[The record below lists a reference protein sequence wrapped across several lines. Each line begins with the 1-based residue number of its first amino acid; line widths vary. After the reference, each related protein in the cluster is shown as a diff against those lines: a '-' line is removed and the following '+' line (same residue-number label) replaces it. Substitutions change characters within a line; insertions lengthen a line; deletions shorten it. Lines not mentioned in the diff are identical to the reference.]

1 MIDGKMND
9 DKTQLNF
16 YKTILE
22 KVSFD
27 PMLFE
32 KEFNKAVLDLSYEDS
47 LELKRWKREFMFKE
61 INSNY
66 FRKSS

>member
-1 MIDGKMND
+1 MKEE
-9 DKTQLNF
+9 KTQLEF
-16 YKTILE
+16 CKTILE

-32 KEFNKAVLDLSYEDS
+32 KEFNKALIGLSYKDS
-47 LELKRWKREFMFKE
+47 NELKRWKRKFIFEK

>member
-1 MIDGKMND
+1 MNMKEE
-9 DKTQLNF
+9 KTQLEF
-16 YKTILE
+16 CKTILE

>member
-1 MIDGKMND
+1 MMDGKMND
-9 DKTQLNF
+9 DKTQLKF

-27 PMLFE
+27 RMLFE

-47 LELKRWKREFMFKE
+47 CELRRWKRKFIFDE

-66 FRKSS
+66 IRKSS